1 MRPRLWIIGIGC
13 ILLLAGLAFAV
24 RPLREYWFLLRAHW
38 LLRSAENESNR
49 LYAEY
54 RPFLYRWAGA
64 PYGMSKRTDPGN
76 CNAVP
81 VREINHLLWQI
92 AEAQEIMGPGSRSWR
107 LRGRAYLLACQPELS
122 IDEYKNA
129 ILASPENAGLQLEL
143 GMAFALNAEA
153 RNPVAYENAL
163 EHLLKAGQQW
173 KSAESLYDSALLFEQ
188 TQLFLQARE
197 KWIEAAAAETNV
209 QWKKDSNQRL
219 AGRRDF
225 LSAHDRQ
232 IAALSSP
239 DSYLALGEAQQQ
251 EGEELTLDAAT
262 REWLGKIG
270 QSSDAQ
276 KASQHLG
283 VLLLRDHHDKW
294 LLDLLK
300 AKPSFQFQSALADL
314 ARAVRL
320 NLKGEYSHARQ
331 AARLAQ
337 KNFAASGNRAGVLR
351 AQLEIVYSL
360 DRREDAKACLVA
372 LANLETEAN
381 QRNYTWITAQ
391 AELENLSCQA
401 RPRSHDVIE
410 SRKAAYAWIHNTGYS
425 GLELRASGFM
435 TEPGVAADSRK
446 MIWFLAQQGIMTF
459 WSTPLPVI
467 RVYAF
472 YYTLAYSAHNAGN
485 LQAAM
490 AVLREGTL
498 LMQDTLL
505 MQNSGLNLL
514 RGSLLYPL
522 GKWQMEAGFQ
532 EQAKSSFAEMEEEF
546 NQVDAAEIAPVRV
559 EGDVTYAEALV
570 TTGHAHEGRD
580 LLLRRTANLTWP
592 YSHLK
597 PNLRRL
603 LLPALGN
610 AYFHTGDRQN
620 ACKNFRRLIT
630 EVRSQMTGM
639 QNHAQ
644 RDDTLREIE
653 PSWRALT
660 AVELSLNRPVEALAV
675 WETFRSGRN
684 PKKRPF
690 AFPDCKSAS
699 SPPSFALPQNGT
711 DLVYAFL
718 PTGLSAWLLQ
728 EGKVEQRQL
737 DASRVKELAA
747 RLSALVYNPS
757 SPLEDISNLSVELYR
772 SLLEPFADNLPRS
785 GTLIIDPDGELAG
798 IPWSVLEEKPH
809 HPLVERFAIAQVIG
823 ILDLNTGGEKTRT
836 GLERGL
842 IFEPP
847 VLSGDLAY
855 KYPYPSNA
863 REEAE
868 AINHLLPNSLLVPD
882 DQANFQ
888 TLQAKAPRKSLFHF
902 AGHSVSNGG
911 FPALLLPQSR
921 ASPSEAQY
929 VTAEQIAALDLRQM
943 KTVVLASC
951 SSGAGEQ
958 GGMVNL
964 DSLVRAFLETGAHRV
979 IAAGWDVR
987 SAPTEELM
995 IAFYKQLKDGKFPA
1009 EALRQ
1014 AQFQLREQNP
1024 HPHDWAGFQVFGE
1037 P

>member
-1 MRPRLWIIGIGC
+1 MKPRLWIIGIGC
-13 ILLLAGLAFAV
+13 ILLLASLAIAV
-24 RPLREYWFLLRAHW
+24 RPLREYWLLRRAHW
-38 LLRSAENESNR
+38 LLRSVESESNR
-49 LYAEY
+49 LYAKY
-54 RPFLYRWAGA
+54 RPFDYRWVGA
-64 PYGMSKRTDPGN
+64 PYGISKGTDPGS
-76 CNAVP
+76 CRHAVP
-81 VREINHLLWQI
+81 GREIDHLLWQTGE
-92 AEAQEIMGPGSRSWR
+92 AEVILGHGSRLGR
-107 LRGRAYLLACQPELS
+107 LRGRAYLLSCQLELS
-122 IDEYKNA
+122 IDEFKGALRAN
-129 ILASPENAGLQLEL
+129 PDDAGLQLEL
-143 GMAFALNAEA
+143 GMAFALNADA
-153 RNPVAYENAL
+153 RNPLAYENAL
-163 EHLLKAGQQW
+163 ELVLKASRQW
-173 KSAESLYDSALLFEQ
+173 TSAESLYDSALLFEQ
-188 TQLFLQARE
+188 TQLYMDARKKWKETTDKESVAEWKKESDQRSAARE
-197 KWIEAAAAETNV
+197 
-209 QWKKDSNQRL
+209 
-219 AGRRDF
+219 DF
-225 LSAHDRQ
+225 VSAHDRQ

-239 DSYLALGEAQQQ
+239 DSYLAVGEAQQQ
-251 EGEELTLDAAT
+251 EGEELALDAAT
-262 REWLGKIG
+262 RKWLGEIG
-270 QSSDAQ
+270 QSPDVQ

-300 AKPSFQFQSALADL
+300 TKSSPQFQSALAEL
-314 ARAVRL
+314 SEAVRL
-320 NLKGEYSHARQ
+320 NLKGEYGHAGV

-372 LANLETEAN
+372 LADLETEAN

-391 AELENLSCQA
+391 AKLENLSCQA
-401 RPRSHDVIE
+401 RPRTHDIID
-410 SRKAAYAWIHNTGYS
+410 SRKATLDWVRDTGYR

-435 TEPGVAADSRK
+435 TEPGVAANSRST
-446 MIWFLAQQGIMTF
+446 IWLRAQEGMRIF

-472 YYTLAYSAHNAGN
+472 YYTLAHSVHNAGN
-485 LQAAM
+485 LEAAL

-498 LMQDTLL
+498 LMPCR
-505 MQNSGLNLL
+505 GLNLL

-522 GKWQMEAGFQ
+522 GQWQMEAGFQ
-532 EQAKSSFAEMEEEF
+532 EQAKSSFAEMEEQF

-559 EGDVTYAEALV
+559 EGDVAYAEALV
-570 TTGHAHEGRD
+570 ATGRAQEGLD
-580 LLLRRTANLTWP
+580 LLLRRTERLTWP
-592 YSHLK
+592 YSHLS

-610 AYFHTGDRQN
+610 AYFHTGGLQN
-620 ACKNFRRLIT
+620 ACKNFLQSIT

-639 QNHAQ
+639 RNHAQ

-653 PSWRALT
+653 PSWRALA
-660 AVELSLNRPVEALAV
+660 AVELSLNRPVEALTV

-684 PKKRPF
+684 PKKRAF
-690 AFPDCKSAS
+690 AFPDCKSAF
-699 SPPSFALPQNGT
+699 SPPSFALPQNGMA
-711 DLVYAFL
+711 LVYAFL
-718 PTGLSAWLLQ
+718 PTGLSAWLIK

-737 DASRVKELAA
+737 DGDRIKELAA
-747 RLSALVYNPS
+747 RLSALVSNPS
-757 SPLEDISNLSVELYR
+757 SPLDGITTLSVKLYEL
-772 SLLEPFADNLPRS
+772 LLGRFHLPRS

-798 IPWSVLEEKPH
+798 IPWSVLEEERH

-823 ILDLNTGGEKTRT
+823 ILDLQTGGEKTRT

-847 VLSGDLAY
+847 VLSGDLGH

-868 AINHLLPNSLLVPD
+868 AINYLLPNSLLVPD

-888 TLQAKAPRKSLFHF
+888 TLQAKAPGKSLFHF

-921 ASPSEAQY
+921 RSSPEAQY

-964 DSLVRAFLETGAHRV
+964 DSLVRAFLEAGAHRV
-979 IAAGWDVR
+979 IAADWDVR

-995 IAFYKQLKDGKFPA
+995 IAFYERLKDVNFPA

-1014 AQFQLREQNP
+1014 AQLQLRERTP